1 MFAPP
6 SPSLHHIHLHHIHL
20 HHIHLHHVPAQVD
33 EERRNPDPSRAAVP
47 ASPPASAP
55 APPHHAAPTTAAGAA
70 AVGAAAPVALA
81 YAELEAGT
89 SSFAQSAL
97 VGVGGFG
104 CVYRAE
110 SAALPSLLQHGACA
124 VKRLNNVSES
134 NPSAGRGGM
143 GGRGKRGGRGGRGEG
158 ATGPMAEVL
167 REVELLGRC
176 GPHANL
182 LPLLGYCRDP
192 AHPPCLVYPLCLGGT
207 LEDRL
212 LPHLA
217 AAQARLAAL
226 GWAAAPDPLTW
237 RARLVI
243 LRGTARALAHL
254 HAHQLLHGDIKPS
267 NILLDVRSGDSSARL
282 ADFGL
287 SRVAKRHESAGASM
301 ATVTSVKGT
310 AAFLDPIYMASG
322 VATELSDAFAL
333 GVTALMVLTGLPS
346 TDIKQRCRHMLKH
359 PARPER
365 WQAPGVPDEAA
376 GSWDGAAASEILE
389 ICNGLDERWAEDR
402 MPLRE
407 VLERL
412 EAVTE
417 AAGSDAGAGSG
428 AEVAGG
434 GGPSSEAEEE
444 VRMCIVCEAAP
455 REVRFACGH
464 AVLCASCLPS
474 VVRQYGKCPNCNAAF
489 GAQPVLERGQH
500 VGVAPTFVLPT

>member
-1 MFAPP
+1 
-6 SPSLHHIHLHHIHL
+6 
-20 HHIHLHHVPAQVD
+20 
-33 EERRNPDPSRAAVP
+33 
-47 ASPPASAP
+47 
-55 APPHHAAPTTAAGAA
+55 
-70 AVGAAAPVALA
+70 
-81 YAELEAGT
+81 
-89 SSFAQSAL
+89 
-97 VGVGGFG
+97 
-104 CVYRAE
+104 
-110 SAALPSLLQHGACA
+110 
-124 VKRLNNVSES
+124 
-134 NPSAGRGGM
+134 
-143 GGRGKRGGRGGRGEG
+143 
-158 ATGPMAEVL
+158 
-167 REVELLGRC
+167 
-176 GPHANL
+176 
-182 LPLLGYCRDP
+182 
-192 AHPPCLVYPLCLGGT
+192 
-207 LEDRL
+207 
-212 LPHLA
+212 
-217 AAQARLAAL
+217 
-226 GWAAAPDPLTW
+226 
-237 RARLVI
+237 
-243 LRGTARALAHL
+243 
-254 HAHQLLHGDIKPS
+254 
-267 NILLDVRSGDSSARL
+267 
-282 ADFGL
+282 
-287 SRVAKRHESAGASM
+287 AKRHESAGASM

-359 PARPER
+359 PASPER